1 MTTEEKNQVLT
12 GKPVEVAV
20 FETADDTCETV
31 KFETVKVRMLKLN
44 KYEEA
49 STLLDDW
56 FGICRICTGQPKEW
70 FDRLHPESLNKLYD
84 ACLEVNKN
92 GFFLYCEK
100 KLQERMKSVD
110 AISPQTLEK
119 LDAIGRRVSQK
130 G

>member
-1 MTTEEKNQVLT
+1 MTTEEKNHVLT

-20 FETADDTCETV
+20 FETVSDDCEAI

-49 STLLDDW
+49 AAITDDW
-56 FGICRICTGQPKEW
+56 IAMCQLCTAQPKEW
-70 FDRLHPESLNKLYD
+70 FNRLHPESLEKLYD

-92 GFFLYCEK
+92 GFFRYADR

-110 AISPQTLEK
+110 LIPMETLEK
-119 LDAIGRRVSQK
+119 LEAIGRKVSPK
-130 G
+130 E

>member
-20 FETADDTCETV
+20 FETADDNCESV

-56 FGICRICTGQPKEW
+56 KGICRLCTGQPEEW
-70 FDRLHPESLNKLYD
+70 FARLHPESFNKLHE

-92 GFFLYCEK
+92 GFFLYSEK

-130 G
+130 E